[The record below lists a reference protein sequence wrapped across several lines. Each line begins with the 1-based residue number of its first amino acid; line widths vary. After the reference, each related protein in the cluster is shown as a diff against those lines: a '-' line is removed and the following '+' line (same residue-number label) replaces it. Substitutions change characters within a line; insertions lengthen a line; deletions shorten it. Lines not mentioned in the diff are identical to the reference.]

1 MKPLGEDFLEL
12 KSWAEALPDH
22 NNEGLTVGFLVDSPL
37 GALKKSGLI
46 LRPESVVELDQT
58 LTNNNARIFYADPR
72 RSTPAVYKKMVQSFD
87 QFLNETNLIN
97 FELSPP
103 YLLLGKKTG
112 NHFKDFCLLEY
123 DSRISC
129 MWFLQT
135 RELLLNCFDEKK
147 EIRQDPK
154 IQTFIKRCAGT
165 IRDESMKDFASK
177 LVGLLSSTA
186 GAVFQ

>member
-1 MKPLGEDFLEL
+1 
-12 KSWAEALPDH
+12 
-22 NNEGLTVGFLVDSPL
+22 
-37 GALKKSGLI
+37 
-46 LRPESVVELDQT
+46 
-58 LTNNNARIFYADPR
+58 
-72 RSTPAVYKKMVQSFD
+72 VYKKMVQSFD
-87 QFLNETNLIN
+87 QFLNETNLIK
-97 FELSPP
+97 FEVSPP

-112 NHFKDFCLLEY
+112 DHFKDFCLLEY

-135 RELLLNCFDEKK
+135 RELLLNYFDEKK